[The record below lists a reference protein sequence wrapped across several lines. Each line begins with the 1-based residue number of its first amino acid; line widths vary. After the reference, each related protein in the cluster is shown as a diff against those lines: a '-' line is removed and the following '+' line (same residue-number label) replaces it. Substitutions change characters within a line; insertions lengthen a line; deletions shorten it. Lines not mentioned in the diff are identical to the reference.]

1 MPRIRFL
8 QSVAGDDVGDRHAG
22 DEVDLSPALAQAWA
36 DGERAELVRDEPVE
50 RPESP
55 RREQAARGA
64 RSRKR

>member
-1 MPRIRFL
+1 MPRVRFL

-22 DEVDLSPALAQAWA
+22 DEVDLPAAAAQAWV
-36 DGERAELVRDEPVE
+36 DGERAELVREEPVE

-55 RREQAARGA
+55 RREQAARSA